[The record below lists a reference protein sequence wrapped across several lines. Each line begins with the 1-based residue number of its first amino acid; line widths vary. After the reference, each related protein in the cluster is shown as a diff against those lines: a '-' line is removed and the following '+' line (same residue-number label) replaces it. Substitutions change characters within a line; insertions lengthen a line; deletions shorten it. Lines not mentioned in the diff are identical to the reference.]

1 MESLRPL
8 TEEIRINCVMFV
20 VGDVQLSEA
29 LCSYN
34 SSKDFK
40 DVLMQR
46 CVCVISIEV
55 ELMPCVFIMESK
67 GKKTWGRERSPEVL
81 HRRNV

>member
-34 SSKDFK
+34 SSKD
-40 DVLMQR
+40 LYLLWSQR
-46 CVCVISIEV
+46 
-55 ELMPCVFIMESK
+55 
-67 GKKTWGRERSPEVL
+67 GKRHGDENGALRFSTEETSD
-81 HRRNV
+81 